1 MTEEELCFT
10 PATELTG
17 MIRDKLVSPV
27 EVMKV
32 TVERAQ
38 KLNTRLNAIC
48 TPTYDR
54 AMAAARDAEAAVMR
68 GAVLGLLHGIPTS
81 IKDLAFTKGVRTMA
95 GSQIFSNRVP
105 DFDHVHV
112 ARLGAAGAIS
122 IGKTTTSEF
131 GWTGV
136 SRSPLTGITH
146 NPWKHGMNAGASSAR
161 AAGWPAAGGRPPPPG
176 PGAAP
181 AAPLH

>member
-1 MTEEELCFT
+1 
-10 PATELTG
+10 
-17 MIRDKLVSPV
+17 MIRDRLVSPV

-68 GAVLGLLHGIPTS
+68 GAVRGLLHGIPTS

-95 GSQIFSNRVP
+95 GSHIFSNRVP

-112 ARLGAAGAIS
+112 ARLRAAGAIS

-146 NPWKHGMNAGASSAR
+146 NPWKHGMNAGASSAGAGVCA
-161 AAGWPAAGGRPPPPG
+161 AAGRSACRRRSAVCTGSSPRMDAFLTIRCRPT
-176 PGAAP
+176 A
-181 AAPLH
+181 